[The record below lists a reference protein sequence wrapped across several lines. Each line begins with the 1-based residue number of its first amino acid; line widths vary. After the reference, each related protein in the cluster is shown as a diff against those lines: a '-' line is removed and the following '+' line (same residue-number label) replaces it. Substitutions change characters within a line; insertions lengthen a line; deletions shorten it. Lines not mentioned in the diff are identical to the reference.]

1 MAINKRVGK
10 NLVNIYN
17 DINKLE
23 STLRQTAEYK
33 TLKEAVELVRADE
46 ESRKLFT
53 NFRDIQMKLQEKQ
66 MNGKELLEDEYMYLQ
81 KTAQLAQQNPKI
93 LAMLEAEMA
102 VGKMIE
108 EINRIV
114 VKPIQSMYDGL

>member
-1 MAINKRVGK
+1 M
-10 NLVNIYN
+10 VNIYD

-23 STLRQTAEYK
+23 STLRKTQEYK

-53 NFRDIQMKLQEKQ
+53 NFRDIQTKLQEKQ
-66 MNGKELLEDEYMYLQ
+66 MNGEELLEDEYMYLQ

-93 LAMLEAEMA
+93 LTMLEAEMA
-102 VGKMIE
+102 VSKIIE

-114 VKPIQSMYDGL
+114 VKPIQSMYEGL

>member
-10 NLVNIYN
+10 NLVNIYD

-66 MNGKELLEDEYMYLQ
+66 MNGEELLEDEYMYLQ

>member
-1 MAINKRVGK
+1 M
-10 NLVNIYN
+10 VNIYD

-23 STLRQTAEYK
+23 STLRK
-33 TLKEAVELVRADE
+33 TEEFKALKEAVEIVRGDE
-46 ESRKLFT
+46 QSRKLFT

-66 MNGKELLEDEYMYLQ
+66 MRGEELLEDEYMYLQ
-81 KTAQLAQQNPKI
+81 KTAQLAQQNPQI

-108 EINRIV
+108 EINSII
-114 VKPIQSMYDGL
+114 VKPIQTLYDGL

>member
-1 MAINKRVGK
+1 M
-10 NLVNIYN
+10 VNIYD

-23 STLRQTAEYK
+23 STLRQTDEFKA
-33 TLKEAVELVRADE
+33 LKEAVELVRADE
-46 ESRKLFT
+46 NSKKLFT

-66 MNGKELLEDEYMYLQ
+66 LRGEELQEDEYMYLQ
-81 KTAQLAQQNPKI
+81 KTAQLAQQNPQI

-102 VGKMIE
+102 VGKIIE
-108 EINRIV
+108 EINRII